1 MRVAL
6 FFDGKNFYRG
16 YKQSAP
22 GQRIDFPGMANWLV
36 ERVGGTFLFG
46 AYYYTGIGTGE
57 IGEEEGQQSLARFL
71 DMLETQPGFFVKR
84 FSRKLR
90 TLRCPHC
97 QSLNRFTQEKEVD
110 TTMVADMLRLAA
122 VGAFDILVL
131 VSGDADHAPALEAI
145 RGLGKQAYVATWG
158 GGGLSGRLRNVA
170 FDHIDLSEGLGIF
183 ATEGR
188 LTDIPPPPPGD
199 RISRP
204 PGTPLPYYTEGR
216 ITEFPERNSL
226 EVEDSFLQEL
236 RRAEAKF
243 DEGYV
248 GVNYFLTRWQGDILE
263 DSPEIRRRVLDRLVR
278 TGRVEIYTAADGAQA
293 IRERVDG
300 DTPPPSEADDDD
312 DNDDDFDD
320 DWERDEPE
328 DDEDEIGDEIDDGIE
343 DEIEDDIE
351 I

>member
-16 YKQSAP
+16 YKQAAP

-36 ERVGGTFLFG
+36 ARVGGTFLWG

-57 IGEEEGQQSLARFL
+57 AGEEEGQQSLARFL

-84 FSRKLR
+84 FPRKLR

-110 TTMVADMLRLAA
+110 TTMVADMMRLAS

-131 VSGDADHAPALEAI
+131 VSGDADHAPALEGI
-145 RGLGKQAYVATWG
+145 RTLGRQAFVATWG
-158 GGGLSGRLRNVA
+158 GGGVSGRLRNAA
-170 FDHIDLSEGLGIF
+170 FDHIDLSAGLGVF

-188 LTDIPPPPPGD
+188 LTDVPPPPPGD
-199 RISRP
+199 RGSRP
-204 PGTPLPYYTEGR
+204 PGTPLPYYGDYR
-216 ITEFPERNSL
+216 ITPIPERDT
-226 EVEDSFLQEL
+226 EMVEEAFIQEL

-248 GVNYFLTRWQGDILE
+248 GVNYFLTRWQGDVLE

-278 TGRVEIYTAADGAQA
+278 TGRVEIYTAGDGAQA
-293 IRERVDG
+293 IRESLLNDK
-300 DTPPPSEADDDD
+300 DESSFEEPWDADD
-312 DNDDDFDD
+312 NG
-320 DWERDEPE
+320 
-328 DDEDEIGDEIDDGIE
+328 EDEEEEEEDSADES
-343 DEIEDDIE
+343 
-351 I
+351 